1 MARIIAL
8 FVLCSVL
15 FASIN
20 AISANF
26 MDTFLVVGKVYCDT
40 CRCGFETSASKY
52 LPGSRVRIECKKR
65 DTNDLAY
72 TVEGVSNSKGE
83 YKILVNSDRGDE
95 FCDVVL
101 IRSSDP
107 TCDEP
112 NKGRDR
118 ARVVL
123 TRNNGL
129 VSKTRLA
136 NSMGFLTNEPLASCT
151 KILQQYEFSEDQF

>member
-1 MARIIAL
+1 MAKMITL
-8 FVLCSVL
+8 FVVCLVL

-20 AISANF
+20 VSANI

-52 LPGSRVRIECKKR
+52 LPGSRVRIECKNR

-72 TVEGVSNSKGE
+72 TVEGFTNSKGE
-83 YKILVNSDRGDE
+83 YKILVNSDRRDE

-107 TCDEP
+107 MCAEP
-112 NKGRDR
+112 NTGRDR

-123 TRNNGL
+123 ASNNGM
-129 VSKTRLA
+129 VSNTRFA
-136 NSMGFLTNEPLASCT
+136 NSMGFLSNEPLASCT